1 MYVYAHKVACLL
13 VFQTFGSSDALSLGL
28 SSLTVKLH
36 QIGLSSFL
44 LCLQT
49 IAAYNPIFYSS
60 LVKWKVY
67 QHSSRYCFLPATP
80 NSLRPKRKFPSS
92 SYVRMSPET
101 RCIVLALNIATDFIT
116 RWSNAKFRTSGH
128 CASWISRDDV
138 VMLLCPF
145 FRMARSVYPPVRSL
159 KPVLACS
166 KGNVDY
172 FLDWLKWSTFENG
185 VVWISIYASTEFLLQ
200 GDQTSGHCASW
211 ISRDDDV
218 MRLCPC
224 FGVAR
229 SVYPLVRSLKPV
241 LACPKWNVDYFH
253 DWLKWSSFENG
264 VVWIS
269 VYASTEFGFMY
280 HLKKVIYYMT
290 YDAYL
295 PFLGIL
301 SLEVGFIFSSHV
313 LILADYNLLSFP
325 DILVNIL
332 FEEVSFFALFK
343 YPQK

>member
-1 MYVYAHKVACLL
+1 MPTLPSPLITLDGVELL
-13 VFQTFGSSDALSLGL
+13 FNPVPVTNSNLPLVPAPLS
-28 SSLTVKLH
+28 V
-36 QIGLSSFL
+36 
-44 LCLQT
+44 
-49 IAAYNPIFYSS
+49 
-60 LVKWKVY
+60 LV
-67 QHSSRYCFLPATP
+67 
-80 NSLRPKRKFPSS
+80 
-92 SYVRMSPET
+92 
-101 RCIVLALNIATDFIT
+101 LNIATYFIT

-138 VMLLCPF
+138 VVLLCPF
-145 FRMARSVYPPVRSL
+145 FRMARSVYP
-159 KPVLACS
+159 
-166 KGNVDY
+166 
-172 FLDWLKWSTFENG
+172 
-185 VVWISIYASTEFLLQ
+185 
-200 GDQTSGHCASW
+200 
-211 ISRDDDV
+211 
-218 MRLCPC
+218 
-224 FGVAR
+224 
-229 SVYPLVRSLKPV
+229 LVRSLKLV

-332 FEEVSFFALFK
+332 FEEVSFLHCLNIPK
-343 YPQK
+343 SNLVH